1 MEIWD
6 AVSMRGSGWAQK
18 KKLSSPS
25 AAMRAGGNA
34 MGQAMSQKK
43 KNDESSDR
51 ECDEECESGVRII
64 TCPR

>member
-6 AVSMRGSGWAQK
+6 AVSMRDPDGPKK

-43 KNDESSDR
+43 KKR
-51 ECDEECESGVRII
+51 
-64 TCPR
+64 

>member
-6 AVSMRGSGWAQK
+6 AVSRRDPDGPKK

>member
-1 MEIWD
+1 M
-6 AVSMRGSGWAQK
+6 GPK
-18 KKLSSPS
+18 KKTELTISRYACGWECDGASDES
-25 AAMRAGGNA
+25 
-34 MGQAMSQKK
+34 KK